1 MRRSDRTIIVALTAF
16 LLAVPLAP
24 NARADTAIGFRGGLS
39 IDPDQVL
46 VGLHIQPPPVGR
58 NLYVVPSGEAGF
70 GDDAFTLSFNGDLQ
84 YQFGAGQDVRP
95 YAGGGLSLY
104 YYDRDGGGSD
114 SEFGVNALGG
124 LVFARQSGRPIFL
137 EMKLGLT
144 DRMPDW
150 KFLVGLMFR

>member
-1 MRRSDRTIIVALTAF
+1 MSNRNRIVAVALSALF
-16 LLAVPLAP
+16 LSLPLAQG
-24 NARADTAIGFRGGLS
+24 ARAETSIGLRGGLS

-46 VGLHIQPPPVGR
+46 IGLHVQPPAVGR

-70 GDDAFTLSFNGDLQ
+70 GSDAFTLSFNGDLQ
-84 YQFGAGQDVRP
+84 YQFGASEDVRP
-95 YAGGGLSLY
+95 YAGGGLSIY
-104 YYDRDGGGSD
+104 YYDHDRGGSD

-124 LVFARQSGRPIFL
+124 LLFARNSGKPIFL